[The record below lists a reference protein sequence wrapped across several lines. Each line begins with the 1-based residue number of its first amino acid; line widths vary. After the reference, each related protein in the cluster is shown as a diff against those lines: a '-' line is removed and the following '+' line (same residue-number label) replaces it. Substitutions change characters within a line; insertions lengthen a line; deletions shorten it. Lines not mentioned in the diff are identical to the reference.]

1 MRTISFSNQKGG
13 VGKTTTALNVAVGLA
28 NAGKRV
34 LAVDLDPQ
42 SNLSFSLDAV
52 PDPSEVSLMDVFAG
66 DSPLK
71 DAVTSIRV
79 GLDLVSIG
87 LEGTVA
93 DMKFTQMGR
102 EYILRDVLA
111 TVADTYDYCIID
123 TAPTLNVLTMNAL
136 TAADD
141 VIIPVNL
148 DSYGLQGV
156 SQLNGFIR
164 NVRKYTN
171 QALKIAGVVITEYD
185 PRAQTSKALEPV
197 VENAVQV
204 LECPVLGKVRKS
216 ADIGKAQLV
225 RKSIF
230 DYAPNAKVAKEYK
243 ALVGVIL
250 NEGDI

>member
-1 MRTISFSNQKGG
+1 MAVTEALHQQF
-13 VGKTTTALNVAVGLA
+13 TTNLFEHPEGTAVGLTYFRHRGFHDDTIRRFQLGYA
-28 NAGKRV
+28 LNQR
-34 LAVDLDPQ
+34 
-42 SNLSFSLDAV
+42 DA
-52 PDPSEVSLMDVFAG
+52 
-66 DSPLK
+66 
-71 DAVTSIRV
+71 
-79 GLDLVSIG
+79 
-87 LEGTVA
+87 
-93 DMKFTQMGR
+93 
-102 EYILRDVLA
+102 
-111 TVADTYDYCIID
+111 
-123 TAPTLNVLTMNAL
+123 
-136 TAADD
+136 
-141 VIIPVNL
+141 
-148 DSYGLQGV
+148 
-156 SQLNGFIR
+156 
-164 NVRKYTN
+164 YTN